1 MNLFIKVIDN
11 QVIDH
16 PVTLENLQAIYPNV
30 EYNNPPENYL
40 PFNRAGVPA
49 ATTPYT
55 VNESTYVIAS
65 NVVNEVYTQREMTDE
80 EKEILW
86 NEMQNRKPYDSWL
99 LNKYSCIWEP
109 PVEHPK
115 DGKKYLWN
123 EETLSWLEI
132 NQ

>member
-1 MNLFIKVIDN
+1 
-11 QVIDH
+11 
-16 PVTLENLQAIYPNV
+16 LQLSTGLTFTGGFALAAPASV
-30 EYNNPPENYL
+30 LADYL
-40 PFNRAGVPA
+40 AVAGGGEAFKIHSAEKPR
-49 ATTPYT
+49 
-55 VNESTYVIAS
+55 I
-65 NVVNEVYTQREMTDE
+65 NVVNEVYTQREMTDK